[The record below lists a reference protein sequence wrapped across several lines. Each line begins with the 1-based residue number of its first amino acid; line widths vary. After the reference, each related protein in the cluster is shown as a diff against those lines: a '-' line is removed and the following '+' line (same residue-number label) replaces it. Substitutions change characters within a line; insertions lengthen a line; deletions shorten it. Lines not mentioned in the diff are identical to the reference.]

1 MRQLSTK
8 LPAHQPHGW
17 RVQLHKTARALKTE
31 YQESVEM
38 FALLIRH
45 MRRPL
50 NRDERARV
58 RRQAVDLLK
67 ILPVLVLLLTPAK
80 FVVLPVL
87 LKVLPRSA
95 FPSAFSE
102 ND

>member
-1 MRQLSTK
+1 MPEHR
-8 LPAHQPHGW
+8 PRGW
-17 RVQLHKTARALKTE
+17 RAPLLKNARALKKE

-45 MRRPL
+45 VRRPL
-50 NRDERARV
+50 NRDERERV

-67 ILPVLVLLLTPAK
+67 ILPVLLLLLTPAK

-102 ND
+102 ID

>member
-1 MRQLSTK
+1 MRQPS
-8 LPAHQPHGW
+8 PISNGHRPRGW
-17 RVQLHKTARALKTE
+17 QVLLFNTFRALRKE

-45 MRRPL
+45 AHRPL
-50 NRDERARV
+50 NRDERERV
-58 RRQAVDLLK
+58 RRQAIDLLK
-67 ILPVLVLLLTPAK
+67 ILPVLLLLLTPAK

-102 ND
+102 ID